1 METNYAFS
9 VVSRS
14 ARPLEGGL
22 VVTISN
28 RSFSV
33 AMFMP
38 VFQVGAFP
46 CSTY

>member
-1 METNYAFS
+1 METDYAFS
-9 VVSRS
+9 VVGRS

-38 VFQVGAFP
+38 VFQAGPVP
-46 CSTY
+46 CST